1 MYWWRRGFIYASREN
16 LLMKI
21 GVIGSGTMGNGIAHS
36 FASSGYKV
44 LLHDIKQ
51 EFLQRGIATINKN
64 LNRIFDKGKI
74 TKEDIDLTIENIT
87 TTTLLEDMNDV
98 DLVVEAATEKFKIKA
113 SIFKQL
119 DQITP
124 DRCILASNTS
134 SISIN
139 KIADTTNRAP
149 KVIGMHFMNPVPIM
163 KLVEIIKTN
172 RTSEET
178 INTIV
183 DLSISLG
190 KQPVEC
196 LDSPGFISN
205 RILMPMINEAIY
217 ALMEGVATEES
228 IDEIMKLGMSHPMG
242 PLQLA
247 DLIGLDVCLSIMNV
261 LKEGFDNDSKYEPCP
276 LLIKLC
282 KENKLGRK
290 TGEGF
295 YKY

>member
-1 MYWWRRGFIYASREN
+1 
-16 LLMKI
+16 MKI

-44 LLHDIKQ
+44 LLHDIKK
-51 EFLQRGIATINKN
+51 EFLEKGISTINKN
-64 LNRIFDKGKI
+64 LNRFLDKGKI
-74 TKEDIDLTIENIT
+74 TKEDINSTIANIE
-87 TTTLLEDMNDV
+87 TTTLLDDMKDV
-98 DLVVEAATEKFKIKA
+98 DLVVEAATENFDIKA
-113 SIFKQL
+113 SIFQQL
-119 DQITP
+119 DNITA
-124 DRCILASNTS
+124 DKCILASNTS

-139 KIADTTNRAP
+139 KIADVTDRAS

-178 INTIV
+178 INTILN
-183 DLSISLG
+183 LSISLG

-217 ALMEGVATEES
+217 ALMEGVATEEA
-228 IDEIMKLGMSHPMG
+228 IDKIMKLGMSHPMG

-261 LKEGFDNDSKYEPCP
+261 LKEGFDGDPKYEPCP

-282 KENKLGRK
+282 NENKLGRK

>member
-1 MYWWRRGFIYASREN
+1 MR
-16 LLMKI
+16 I
-21 GVIGSGTMGNGIAHS
+21 GVIGSGTMGNGIAHT
-36 FASSGYKV
+36 FASNGYQV

-51 EFLQRGIATINKN
+51 EFLEKGVSTIQKN
-64 LNRIFDKGKI
+64 LNRFLDKGKI
-74 TKEDIDLTIENIT
+74 TKEDINLTLDNIST
-87 TTTLLEDMNDV
+87 TTSLENMKDRE
-98 DLVVEAATEKFKIKA
+98 LIIEAATENFNIKA
-113 SIFKQL
+113 SIFNQL
-119 DQITP
+119 DQITL
-124 DRCILASNTS
+124 DGCILASNTS

-139 KIADTTNRAP
+139 KIADATDRP
-149 KVIGMHFMNPVPIM
+149 SKVIGMHFMNPVPIM

-178 INTIV
+178 LKTV
-183 DLSISLG
+183 RDTSISLG

-217 ALMEGVATEES
+217 ALMEGVATKES

-261 LKEGFDNDSKYEPCP
+261 LKDGFDNNPKYEPCP
-276 LLIKLC
+276 LLVELC

>member
-1 MYWWRRGFIYASREN
+1 
-16 LLMKI
+16 MKI

-51 EFLQRGIATINKN
+51 EFLQRGVATINKN
-64 LNRIFDKGKI
+64 LNRVFDKGKI

-98 DLVVEAATEKFKIKA
+98 DLVVEAATEKFEIKA

-119 DQITP
+119 DKITP

-139 KIADTTNRAP
+139 KIADTTNRIP

-172 RTSEET
+172 RTSKET
-178 INTIV
+178 IDTIV

>member
-1 MYWWRRGFIYASREN
+1 
-16 LLMKI
+16 MKI

-44 LLHDIKQ
+44 LLHDIKE
-51 EFLQRGIATINKN
+51 EFLEKGISTINKN
-64 LNRIFDKGKI
+64 LNRFLDKGKI
-74 TKEDIDLTIENIT
+74 TKEDIHSTIANIGI
-87 TTTLLEDMNDV
+87 TTLLDDMKDV
-98 DLVVEAATEKFKIKA
+98 DLVVEAATENFDIKA
-113 SIFKQL
+113 SIFQQL
-119 DQITP
+119 DIITA
-124 DRCILASNTS
+124 DKCILASNTS

-139 KIADTTNRAP
+139 KIADVTDRAS

-178 INTIV
+178 INTILN
-183 DLSISLG
+183 LSISLG

-217 ALMEGVATEES
+217 ALMEGVATEEA
-228 IDEIMKLGMSHPMG
+228 IDKIMKLGMSHPMG

-261 LKEGFDNDSKYEPCP
+261 LKEGFDGDLKYEPCP

-282 KENKLGRK
+282 NENKLGRK